1 MASRVWLI
9 AMGNISAK
17 DFHRHATSRKMLDT
31 IERILKQKAEPPVS
45 ASTYKTT
52 MEIVSGVTYTYHA
65 NRSCEH
71 LLELWNKVK
80 RPGDAEFGTPLPN
93 DYLPITPESRR
104 HHRDERQERT
114 EFPMPVITS
123 MPPGQ
128 RSPLPSPA
136 PSVLSRPPSEPL
148 SRGAKHSAR
157 GPGGSPPQLGGVP
170 FSTLPD
176 HDDDMRRLFDECNRA
191 LATANKLHEA
201 CVFTKPEHFETNA
214 LLHDIQRKALKKLEA
229 LNSQMGWAQ
238 SEAEK
243 SRRIANSVPRAEQG
257 TLATPE
263 ESALEILL
271 KAHGQLSDTL
281 REYDDLSERCIE
293 ERQMREVQERS
304 KTDTRMDRRQQM
316 DMLAAPNEGL
326 ATSSRSPSPSHTSK
340 PLPDTGRSPRTTD
353 SGHGHSSHG
362 SHVDNL
368 TAQMASSN
376 LEPKRS
382 RSPSPGRGLP
392 VPPKIGTGQS
402 PPRSGSPLGRGGRVP
417 GPRPLPNPGAQ
428 QFRSVNS
435 NPNLVSTATEHGHR
449 ALPSRGGSGSSG
461 EIPTSN
467 GNAVVGDDQ
476 EGPRPSRKALGK
488 RRAVPTD
495 EDNDFDPNDLF
506 PGNAPPKKTSDA
518 ASDRSVTADDVY
530 LAKPVKYAYD
540 AWAEAVQ
547 REKEE
552 AAAAAAAASM
562 NTPASPAMRSPATP
576 TLTTPIVSA
585 R

>member
-1 MASRVWLI
+1 
-9 AMGNISAK
+9 
-17 DFHRHATSRKMLDT
+17 
-31 IERILKQKAEPPVS
+31 
-45 ASTYKTT
+45 
-52 MEIVSGVTYTYHA
+52 
-65 NRSCEH
+65 
-71 LLELWNKVK
+71 
-80 RPGDAEFGTPLPN
+80 
-93 DYLPITPESRR
+93 
-104 HHRDERQERT
+104 
-114 EFPMPVITS
+114 
-123 MPPGQ
+123 
-128 RSPLPSPA
+128 
-136 PSVLSRPPSEPL
+136 
-148 SRGAKHSAR
+148 
-157 GPGGSPPQLGGVP
+157 
-170 FSTLPD
+170 
-176 HDDDMRRLFDECNRA
+176 MRRLFDECNRA

-214 LLHDIQRKALKKLEA
+214 LLHVSCLVSTSADAQDIQRKALKKLEA

-495 EDNDFDPNDLF
+495 EDSELPPNAITGPALTADDFDPNDLF